1 MPTPW
6 TDAPITAKS
15 EDELDRAGYAVRAAQ
30 LIAGSHSWEDSIAFG
45 LTGPWGSGKSSML
58 AMISE
63 ELNASYPSWQV
74 ARFTPWAT
82 GDVAGL
88 LGDFYASLS
97 QALPRRRSREIRNA
111 LGTLAQVS
119 APAANAIPWA
129 GGAVASAAGSAG
141 AALKKQTPWDKAFKT
156 AAAELK
162 KLDTP
167 VLLIADDID
176 RLQTEEL
183 LALLKVVRLLGRFPG
198 VHYLLAYDES
208 TLFQALSEANL
219 VGEDDGAA
227 ARFMEKIVQYP
238 LVVPPLLS
246 TQLLARL
253 DAGLDAALAEA
264 GRPQPSSGRLGR
276 LVEVY
281 RSQLGTPRAIDRYL
295 AQLRHHLPLVDP
307 EEIDDEDVIVLTLLR
322 TAFPT
327 LYQQLPRWRDRLIS
341 GHTSEI
347 KRSTS
352 TGVEYELFDIEPLL
366 EMVPKNSRS
375 DARALL
381 TDLFPKLRSGGLS
394 YASSDRG
401 ISDTRYFDRY
411 FAMGIPS
418 HDVSDVEVAN
428 ATADVG
434 HGNPSALT
442 ALLSQASPDRVVLV
456 VDKGRRFTENLPEDD
471 AGDALRLELVK
482 LLVAVLDSVH
492 DKPSFFMSPRERV
505 AGWASHVVTQL
516 SDKVPAAALLEA
528 LDAASKL
535 AAKIEVVYFA
545 DRQEGPRPACLDKV
559 IAELG
564 VQATKEMVVHLEAR
578 DDAPEDVQP
587 GSLIHFLLS
596 AGQIAPLAAAVA
608 EGLNSGAFTIADVAA
623 RVIPTRILYGVGTQY
638 ELSDFDQETFNA
650 LVPATPDPWYESPQ
664 TEVDKHNLSWAN
676 RRAYASGRAKQPPAT
691 PPPAA
696 ANTDTAADPS
706 AQTSQSEQSL
716 E

>member
-15 EDELDRAGYAVRAAQ
+15 EDELGRTDYAVHAAR
-30 LIAGSHSWEDSIAFG
+30 LIADSHSWEDSIVFG

-63 ELNASYPSWQV
+63 ELDATYTGWQV

-97 QALPRRRSREIRNA
+97 QALPRRRSKEIRNA

-129 GGAVASAAGSAG
+129 GSAAASAASSVG

-156 AAAELK
+156 AASELRR
-162 KLDTP
+162 LNTP

-176 RLQTEEL
+176 RLQAEEL

-208 TLFQALSEANL
+208 TLFQTLSKANL

-253 DAGLDAALAEA
+253 DAGLDAALADA
-264 GRPQPSSGRLGR
+264 GRSQPASRRLGR
-276 LVEVY
+276 LFEVY

-295 AQLRHHLPLVDP
+295 AQLRHHLPLVEP

-327 LYQQLPRWRDRLIS
+327 LYQQLPRWRDQLIS
-341 GHTSEI
+341 GRTGDA
-347 KRSTS
+347 KPST
-352 TGVEYELFDIEPLL
+352 TGVEYEPFDIEPLL
-366 EMVPKNSRS
+366 EMVPKRSQS
-375 DARALL
+375 DAQTLL
-381 TDLFPKLRSGGLS
+381 TDLFPKLRSGGMS
-394 YASSDRG
+394 YGSSHRR

-418 HDVSDVEVAN
+418 HDVSDIEVAK

-434 HGNPSALT
+434 QGQPAALT
-442 ALLSQASPDRVVLV
+442 MLLSQASPDRVVLV
-456 VDKGRRFTENLPEDD
+456 VDKGRRFTENLTKDA
-471 AGDALRLELVK
+471 AGDALRLALVK
-482 LLVAVLDSVH
+482 LLVAVLDSVP
-492 DKPSFFMSPRERV
+492 DKPSFFLSPRERV
-505 AGWASHVVTQL
+505 AAWTSQVVTQL
-516 SDKVPAAALLEA
+516 TDKVSADALLNA
-528 LDAASKL
+528 LDATSKL
-535 AAKIEVVYFA
+535 EAKIEVIYSA
-545 DRQEGPRPACLDKV
+545 DRDEGPRPACLDQV
-559 IAELG
+559 IAGLS
-564 VQATKEMVVHLEAR
+564 VQATEHLIAHLEAQ
-578 DDAPEDVQP
+578 DAAPENTQP
-587 GSLIHFLLS
+587 GWLIYFLLS
-596 AGQIAPLAAAVA
+596 AGQAAPLAVAVA
-608 EGLNSGAFTIADVAA
+608 AGLASGAFTISDVAA
-623 RVIPTRILYGVGTQY
+623 RTVPTRILNGVGTKY
-638 ELSDFDQETFNA
+638 ELSDFDQETFDA
-650 LVPATPDPWYESPQ
+650 LVPPTPDPWYQSLKAV
-664 TEVDKHNLSWAN
+664 VDKHDLSWAN
-676 RRAYASGRAKQPPAT
+676 RRAYAAGRAKQPPAT
-691 PPPAA
+691 APPAA
-696 ANTDTAADPS
+696 ANADTAADPS

>member
-15 EDELDRAGYAVRAAQ
+15 EDELGRTDYTVHAAR
-30 LIAGSHSWEDSIAFG
+30 LIADSHSWEDSIVFG

-63 ELNASYPSWQV
+63 ELDTAYPSWQV

-97 QALPRRRSREIRNA
+97 QALPRRRSKQIRNA

-129 GGAVASAAGSAG
+129 GSAAASAVGSVG
-141 AALKKQTPWDKAFKT
+141 AALKRQTPWDKAFKT
-156 AAAELK
+156 AAEELK
-162 KLDTP
+162 KLNTP

-253 DAGLDAALAEA
+253 DAGLDAELADA
-264 GRPQPSSGRLGR
+264 GRPQPSGGRLGR
-276 LVEVY
+276 LGEVY

-295 AQLRHHLPLVDP
+295 AQLRHHLPLVEP

-327 LYQQLPRWRDRLIS
+327 LYQQLPRWRDQLIS
-341 GHTSEI
+341 GHTGEV
-347 KRSTS
+347 KPST
-352 TGVEYELFDIEPLL
+352 TGVEYEPFDVEPLL
-366 EMVPKNSRS
+366 ERVQKSS
-375 DARALL
+375 QADARTLL
-381 TDLFPKLRSGGLS
+381 ADLFPKLRSGGVS
-394 YASSDRG
+394 DVSSDRR
-401 ISDTRYFDRY
+401 ISDAQYFDRY

-418 HDVSDVEVAN
+418 HDVSDVEVAK

-434 HGNPSALT
+434 QGQPAALT
-442 ALLSQASPDRVVLV
+442 TLLSQASPDRVVLV
-456 VDKGRRFTENLPEDD
+456 VDKGRRFTEGLLQNET
-471 AGDALRLELVK
+471 GDALRLALVR
-482 LLVAVLDSVH
+482 LLVVILDNVH
-492 DKPSFFMSPRERV
+492 NKPSFFMSPRERV
-505 AGWASHVVTQL
+505 AAWASQVVTQL
-516 SDKVPAAALLEA
+516 TDEVPAEALLNA
-528 LDAASKL
+528 LDATSML
-535 AAKIEVVYFA
+535 AAKVEVIYGA
-545 DRQEGPRPACLDKV
+545 DRDKEPRPACLGQV
-559 IAELG
+559 IADLSA
-564 VQATKEMVVHLEAR
+564 QATKEIIVHLEAQ
-578 DDAPEDVQP
+578 DAAAEDTQP
-587 GSLIHFLLS
+587 RWLLHFLLS
-596 AGQIAPLAAAVA
+596 AGQATPLAAAVA
-608 EGLNSGAFTIADVAA
+608 AGLASGAFTLADVAA
-623 RVIPTRILYGVGTQY
+623 RVIPTRILYGIDTQY
-638 ELSDFDQETFNA
+638 ELSDFDQKTFDA
-650 LVPATPDPWYESPQ
+650 LAPPTPDPWYQSPKV
-664 TEVDKHNLSWAN
+664 EVDKHNLSWAN
-676 RRAYASGRAKQPPAT
+676 RRAYAAGRAKQPPAT
-691 PPPAA
+691 APPAA
-696 ANTDTAADPS
+696 PGADAAADGS
-706 AQTSQSEQSL
+706 AQTSEAEQ
-716 E
+716 

>member
-6 TDAPITAKS
+6 TDAPIIAKS
-15 EDELDRAGYAVRAAQ
+15 EDELGRAGYAVHAAR
-30 LIAGSHSWEDSIAFG
+30 LIADSHSWEDSIVFG

-63 ELNASYPSWQV
+63 ELDATYPSWQV

-97 QALPRRRSREIRNA
+97 QALPRRRAKQIRNA

-129 GGAVASAAGSAG
+129 GGAAASAAESAG
-141 AALKKQTPWDKAFKT
+141 AALKRQPPWDKAFKA

-162 KLDTP
+162 KLDAP

-219 VGEDDGAA
+219 VGEDDGSA

-238 LVVPPLLS
+238 LVVPPMLS
-246 TQLLARL
+246 TQLLTRL
-253 DAGLDAALAEA
+253 DAGLYAALADA
-264 GRPQPSSGRLGR
+264 GRPQPTGGRLGR

-281 RSQLGTPRAIDRYL
+281 QSQLGTPRAIDRYL
-295 AQLRHHLPLVDP
+295 AQLRHHLPLIEP

-341 GHTSEI
+341 GKAGAAKTGA
-347 KRSTS
+347 
-352 TGVEYELFDIEPLL
+352 TGVEYEPFDIEPLL
-366 EMVPKNSRS
+366 EMVPKNSRP
-375 DARALL
+375 DARTLL
-381 TDLFPKLRSGGLS
+381 INLFPKLRSGGLS
-394 YASSDRG
+394 YAASDRG

-418 HDVSDVEVAN
+418 HDVSDVEVAT

-434 HGNPSALT
+434 HGKPSALT
-442 ALLSQASPDRVVLV
+442 ALLSQASPERVVLV
-456 VDKGRRFTENLPEDD
+456 VDKGRRFTENLPADD
-471 AGDALRLELVK
+471 AGDTLRLELVK

-505 AGWASHVVTQL
+505 AGWTSQVVTHL
-516 SDKVPAAALLEA
+516 SDKVAAAALLEA
-528 LDAASKL
+528 LDATSRL
-535 AAKIEVVYFA
+535 TTKIEVIYFA
-545 DRQEGPRPACLDKV
+545 DRDEGPRPSCLDQV
-559 IAELG
+559 IAALS
-564 VQATKEMVVHLEAR
+564 VQATNEMVVHLEAQ
-578 DDAPEDVQP
+578 DGAPEDVQP
-587 GSLIHFLLS
+587 GWLIHFLVS
-596 AGQIAPLAAAVA
+596 AGQIAPLAAAVD
-608 EGLNSGAFTIADVAA
+608 EGLTSGAFTIADVAA
-623 RVIPTRILYGVGTQY
+623 RVIPTRILYGVGDKY

-650 LVPATPDPWYESPQ
+650 LVPPIPDPWYQSPRV
-664 TEVDKHNLSWAN
+664 EVDKHDLSWAN
-676 RRAYASGRAKQPPAT
+676 RRAHAAGRAKQPPAVA
-691 PPPAA
+691 PPAA
-696 ANTDTAADPS
+696 AKTAIAADPS

>member
-15 EDELDRAGYAVRAAQ
+15 EDELGRTDYAVHAAR
-30 LIAGSHSWEDSIAFG
+30 LVADSHSWEDSIVFG

-63 ELNASYPSWQV
+63 ELDATYPSWQV

-82 GDVAGL
+82 GDVVGL

-97 QALPRRRSREIRNA
+97 QALPPRRSKHIRNA

-156 AAAELK
+156 AADELK
-162 KLDTP
+162 KLNTP

-198 VHYLLAYDES
+198 VHYLLAYDEN

-219 VGEDDGAA
+219 VGEEGGGA

-253 DAGLDAALAEA
+253 DAGLDAALADA
-264 GRPQPSSGRLGR
+264 GRAQPTSGRLGR

-281 RSQLGTPRAIDRYL
+281 RSVLGTPRAIDRYL
-295 AQLRHHLPLVDP
+295 AQLRHHLPLVGP
-307 EEIDDEDVIVLTLLR
+307 EEVDDEDVIVLTLLR

-327 LYQQLPRWRDRLIS
+327 LYQQLPRWRDQLIS
-341 GHTSEI
+341 G
-347 KRSTS
+347 S
-352 TGVEYELFDIEPLL
+352 TGEVKHGTTGIEYEPFDIEPLL
-366 EMVPKNSRS
+366 ESVPKHSRS
-375 DARALL
+375 DAQTLL
-381 TDLFPKLRSGGLS
+381 TDLFPKLRSNGLS
-394 YASSDRG
+394 YASSDRR
-401 ISDTRYFDRY
+401 ISDTGYFDRY

-418 HDVSDVEVAN
+418 HDVSDAEVAK

-434 HGNPSALT
+434 QGQPAALT
-442 ALLSQASPDRVVLV
+442 ALLSQASSDRVVLV
-456 VDKGRRFTENLPEDD
+456 VDKGRRFTEKLPKDD
-471 AGDALRLELVK
+471 TGDAVRLELLK
-482 LLVAVLDSVH
+482 LLVAALDNVH

-505 AGWASHVVTQL
+505 GGWASQVVTQL
-516 SDKVPAAALLEA
+516 TDKVPADVLLNA
-528 LDAASKL
+528 LDATSKL
-535 AAKIEVVYFA
+535 AAKIEVIYHA
-545 DRQEGPRPACLDKV
+545 DRDKEPRPASLDQV
-559 IAELG
+559 IAELS
-564 VQATKEMVVHLEAR
+564 VLATKEMVVHLEAQ
-578 DDAPEDVQP
+578 DDAPEDIKP
-587 GSLIHFLLS
+587 GWLIHFLLG
-596 AGQIAPLAAAVA
+596 AGQVAPLAAAVA
-608 EGLNSGAFTIADVAA
+608 VGLDSGAFTIADVAA
-623 RVIPTRILYGVGTQY
+623 RVIPTRVLYGVGTQY

-650 LVPATPDPWYESPQ
+650 LVPPIPDPWYQSPKV
-664 TEVDKHNLSWAN
+664 EVDKHDLSWAN
-676 RRAYASGRAKQPPAT
+676 RRAYAAGRAKKPPASA
-691 PPPAA
+691 PLAA
-696 ANTDTAADPS
+696 PNTDTPADPGV
-706 AQTSQSEQSL
+706 QTSQSEQSR